1 MGFGA
6 GTTAWG
12 IFDAIRA
19 VRIEEHVVNTM
30 VSLVNNARLEDQV
43 DLVEGV
49 RTILFFTSEEEAGA
63 RDEYE
68 AAKAAGI
75 NVSAVEW
82 FSEGEVEKVRQFFSS
97 SSRQSYHDSYLCR
110 HTERDIRQCASQ
122 ATQYGPSSLSLS
134 YSNLLRTPHRLYP

>member
-6 GTTAWG
+6 DTTAWG

-30 VSLVNNARLEDQV
+30 ASLVNNARLENEV

-49 RTILFFTSEEEAGA
+49 RTILFFTSEEEARA

-82 FSEGEVEKVRQFFSS
+82 LSEGEVEKVRQFFSS
-97 SSRQSYHDSYLCR
+97 SSRQFYHDSCLCR
-110 HTERDIRQCASQ
+110 HTERAFRQCASQ
-122 ATQYGPSSLSLS
+122 ATQYGPSSLLPS